1 MPEYGGVDG
10 RDGVLQIMR
19 FQHPRMEHEGV
30 EIGEGDHRSAGSDD
44 SQQRARCVASSQDA
58 PLTVFTG
65 EEASREASKLRWPG
79 VAGASSSPNRVESAG
94 WWWMT

>member
-10 RDGVLQIMR
+10 RDGVLQITW
-19 FQHPRMEHEGV
+19 FQHPRVEHEGV

-58 PLTVFTG
+58 PFTVFTG